1 MFNNI
6 IQEKIL
12 YIVVEFTILLLGSC
26 DTLNSMQIVFWL
38 QWQN

>member
-12 YIVVEFTILLLGSC
+12 YIVVEFTILLLGSY
-26 DTLNSMQIVFWL
+26 DTLNSMQIVFW
-38 QWQN
+38 